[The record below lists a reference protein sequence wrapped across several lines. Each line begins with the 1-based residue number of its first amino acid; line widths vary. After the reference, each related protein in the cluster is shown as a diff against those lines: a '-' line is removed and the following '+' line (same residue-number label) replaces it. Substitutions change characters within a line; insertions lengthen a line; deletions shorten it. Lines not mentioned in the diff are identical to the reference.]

1 MLIDYTK
8 YFQIKT
14 RVKDQKAFYCLTDD
28 KPKELYQLVFDIHQM
43 FDALPNDWIFKTIYE
58 AFDELSRDLIGNISI
73 EADIYLS
80 DLKQWFLE
88 PYAISMCDDYLMS
101 IDHNPEA
108 IIGIII
114 GGQWMMKDKIYH
126 AVSDF
131 LTENNS

>member
-1 MLIDYTK
+1 MLEDYTK

-14 RVKDQKAFYCLTDD
+14 RVQDQKAFYCLTDD

-43 FDALPNDWIFKTIYE
+43 FDALPNDWIYKTIYE

-73 EADIYLS
+73 ESDFYNS

-88 PYAISMCDDYLMS
+88 PYSTSMCDDYLIS
-101 IDHNPEA
+101 FDHNPKD
-108 IIGIII
+108 IIEILS

-131 LTENNS
+131 LVANHS